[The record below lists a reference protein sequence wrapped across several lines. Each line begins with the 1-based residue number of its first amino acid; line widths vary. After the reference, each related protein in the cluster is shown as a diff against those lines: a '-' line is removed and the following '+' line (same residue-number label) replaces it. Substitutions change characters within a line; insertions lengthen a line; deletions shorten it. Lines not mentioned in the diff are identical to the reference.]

1 MCQQATG
8 ATSLPTV
15 AMLSLWLETVGVPAV
30 VAPTTVD
37 SHCCHGVVAV
47 IRDGGCVA
55 VLSLWSEIVGVPAV
69 VAPATDISLL
79 TVTVL
84 LLSLE
89 MVMTPATGATSMP
102 TVAVLSLWSEMVGV
116 PAVVA
121 LIIIML
127 LSSETVGVPE
137 VIEAATG
144 ATSLPTDA
152 MLSQTV
158 SVPSVTVG
166 CRNDVVAVVRG
177 GRCRPTGSDGSSG
190 CGTTIIG

>member
-1 MCQQATG
+1 MMAPATG

-89 MVMTPATGATSMP
+89 VVMTPATGATSMP
-102 TVAVLSLWSEMVGV
+102 TVAVLLLWSEMVGV

-121 LIIIML
+121 LIIMLL

-137 VIEAATG
+137 VIEAATV
-144 ATSLPTDA
+144 ATSLLTDTVLSA
-152 MLSQTV
+152 TETMLSLLSEVGGVLAVMAAMAVASTLPTK
-158 SVPSVTVG
+158 SVFSL
-166 CRNDVVAVVRG
+166 
-177 GRCRPTGSDGSSG
+177 
-190 CGTTIIG
+190 